1 MHRLLTFILL
11 PLFALPSAVA
21 ASSVLVDLE
30 SSQIILSD
38 RPRTPENASSMLP
51 LMTVYTTLELLKN
64 GTIENK
70 LFESVKNPWGG
81 PDLTLADLLQ
91 GLLMTGD
98 PEANALGM
106 FATEFTFPCNENTPC
121 ISTAQDMALLAE
133 SLYTHHAIS
142 RIWGASHS
150 LTLPDG
156 KILHTENFFLE
167 KSPAITGV
175 YVSPK
180 RKHIASSAAVLS
192 ENPKGSDGRLRRLLV
207 VSLNNNDRDS
217 LRQEISSLLLRGY
230 RDYETLK
237 LYSDGDFVANVPIYK
252 GEETDVRAVVP
263 QTVFITMTTEQML
276 TAGAKALEVRV
287 RYASPLIAPIK
298 AGQYVGTLELHAGLK
313 LAQTIPLVA
322 QSDVD
327 EGNFWKRFRDTV
339 RIALSQEILHQ

>member
-1 MHRLLTFILL
+1 MKR
-11 PLFALPSAVA
+11 
-21 ASSVLVDLE
+21 
-30 SSQIILSD
+30 
-38 RPRTPENASSMLP
+38 
-51 LMTVYTTLELLKN
+51 
-64 GTIENK
+64 
-70 LFESVKNPWGG
+70 
-81 PDLTLADLLQ
+81 
-91 GLLMTGD
+91 
-98 PEANALGM
+98 
-106 FATEFTFPCNENTPC
+106 
-121 ISTAQDMALLAE
+121 
-133 SLYTHHAIS
+133 
-142 RIWGASHS
+142 
-150 LTLPDG
+150 
-156 KILHTENFFLE
+156 
-167 KSPAITGV
+167 SPAITGV

-180 RKHIASSAAVLS
+180 REHIASTAAVLS
-192 ENPKGSDGRLRRLLV
+192 ENPKGSDGRLRRLLA

-237 LYSDGDFVANVPIYK
+237 LYSEGDFVANVPIYK

-298 AGQYVGTLELHAGLK
+298 AGQYVGTLEIHAGLK

-339 RIALSQEILHQ
+339 RIALSQKILHQ

>member
-1 MHRLLTFILL
+1 
-11 PLFALPSAVA
+11 
-21 ASSVLVDLE
+21 
-30 SSQIILSD
+30 
-38 RPRTPENASSMLP
+38 
-51 LMTVYTTLELLKN
+51 MTVYTTLELLKN

-98 PEANALGM
+98 PEAVEAVRQTLKLSEKDFSHQLNQTANALGM

-121 ISTAQDMALLAE
+121 
-133 SLYTHHAIS
+133 
-142 RIWGASHS
+142 IWGASHS

-167 KSPAITGV
+167 KSPAITVV

-180 RKHIASSAAVLS
+180 KKHIASSAAVLS

-298 AGQYVGTLELHAGLK
+298 AGQYVGTLEIHAGLK